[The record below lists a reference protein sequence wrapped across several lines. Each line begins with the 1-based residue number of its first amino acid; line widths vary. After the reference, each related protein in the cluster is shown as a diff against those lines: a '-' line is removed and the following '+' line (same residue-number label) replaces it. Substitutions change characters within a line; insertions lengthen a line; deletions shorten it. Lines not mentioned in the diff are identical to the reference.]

1 MLSRMQAKGLSAG
14 YNGEAVFRGLD
25 LKIPE
30 GSITTLI
37 GSNGSGKST
46 ILKTIIGQLSK
57 VSGTV
62 FLDGKAME
70 ARSRNEI
77 ARRMA
82 ILMTARMEP
91 ELMTCRDVV
100 SSGRYPYTGR
110 LGILQ
115 PEDQAIVER
124 SLAQVGG
131 MEFADRPF
139 SAISD
144 GQRQRLMLARAIC
157 QDTKIL
163 ILDEPTSYLDMGFK
177 MDILTNI
184 RMLARDKKMAVI
196 MSLHELDLA
205 QKVSDTIACV
215 RGDRIDRIGTPEKIF
230 AGNYVQELYGVADQS
245 FDPVTGQIFLC
256 TGYQNTRDFKD
267 SDIENCSSKDFCSGS
282 QVPDPVSSQIFV
294 IGGAGSGIPVY
305 NRLWRENI
313 PFAAGILQEND
324 VEYKAA
330 VALASE
336 VVSEKA
342 FYPVGQDKVQAAKR
356 LIDSCKKCICAVEEF
371 GPLNEANGELAE
383 YARRIGKTG
392 KNI

>member
-1 MLSRMQAKGLSAG
+1 MNIISVTDITKTYTERKLFEKASFYLQEREKVGVIG
-14 YNGEAVFRGLD
+14 ING
-25 LKIPE
+25 
-30 GSITTLI
+30 T
-37 GSNGSGKST
+37 GKST
-46 ILKTIIGQLSK
+46 LLKIAAGIEEPDEGQVIRANHIVVRYLPQNPVFDPELS
-57 VSGTV
+57 VIDTVLAQSSQNFVGGTSEQNQNAGNHAEHV
-62 FLDGKAME
+62 EQWNLESDAKAM
-70 ARSRNEI
+70 
-77 ARRMA
+77 
-82 ILMTARMEP
+82 MTK
-91 ELMTCRDVV
+91 
-100 SSGRYPYTGR
+100 
-110 LGILQ
+110 LGITNFEQKAGEL
-115 PEDQAIVER
+115 
-124 SLAQVGG
+124 SG
-131 MEFADRPF
+131 
-139 SAISD
+139 
-144 GQRQRLMLARAIC
+144 GQRKRLALVAALLVPC
-157 QDTKIL
+157 DVL

-215 RGDRIDRIGTPEKIF
+215 RGDRIDCVGTPEEIF

-256 TGYQNTRDFKD
+256 TGHEKAVVSRDF
-267 SDIENCSSKDFCSGS
+267 SAENCSGKNFGCGKKN
-282 QVPDPVSSQIFV
+282 PDPVSPQFFV

-336 VVSEKA
+336 VVAEKA

-371 GPLNEANGELAE
+371 GPLNESNRELAE

>member
-1 MLSRMQAKGLSAG
+1 MVA
-14 YNGEAVFRGLD
+14 
-25 LKIPE
+25 
-30 GSITTLI
+30 
-37 GSNGSGKST
+37 
-46 ILKTIIGQLSK
+46 
-57 VSGTV
+57 
-62 FLDGKAME
+62 
-70 ARSRNEI
+70 
-77 ARRMA
+77 
-82 ILMTARMEP
+82 
-91 ELMTCRDVV
+91 
-100 SSGRYPYTGR
+100 SGRYPYTGR
-110 LGILQ
+110 FGILSK
-115 PEDQAIVER
+115 EDWSKVDEAIALVHAGEV
-124 SLAQVGG
+124 QDQDF
-131 MEFADRPF
+131 MK
-139 SAISD
+139 ISD

-294 IGGAGSGIPVY
+294 IGGAGSCIPVY

-313 PFAAGILQEND
+313 PFAAGSCR
-324 VEYKAA
+324 KMMW
-330 VALASE
+330 ST
-336 VVSEKA
+336 
-342 FYPVGQDKVQAAKR
+342 KR
-356 LIDSCKKCICAVEEF
+356 LWHLRQKLCRKRHFIRSDRIRC
-371 GPLNEANGELAE
+371 
-383 YARRIGKTG
+383 RRQSG
-392 KNI
+392 

>member
-1 MLSRMQAKGLSAG
+1 MILKRLIPILLAVPLLAACPSGNPNGKMPVDVSKLPRQIYSGEQGPFHVQGIAVDLDRGYMYFSFTTTLLKTDMQGNLLGSVEGMTGHLGCMTLNPDDGRLYASIEYKHDAIGKGILNKLEG
-14 YNGEAVFRGLD
+14 VRNDEQTGFYVAVF
-25 LKIPE
+25 
-30 GSITTLI
+30 
-37 GSNGSGKST
+37 
-46 ILKTIIGQLSK
+46 
-57 VSGTV
+57 
-62 FLDGKAME
+62 
-70 ARSRNEI
+70 
-77 ARRMA
+77 
-82 ILMTARMEP
+82 
-91 ELMTCRDVV
+91 DV
-100 SSGRYPYTGR
+100 
-110 LGILQ
+110 
-115 PEDQAIVER
+115 
-124 SLAQVGG
+124 
-131 MEFADRPF
+131 
-139 SAISD
+139 
-144 GQRQRLMLARAIC
+144 
-157 QDTKIL
+157 
-163 ILDEPTSYLDMGFK
+163 
-177 MDILTNI
+177 
-184 RMLARDKKMAVI
+184 
-196 MSLHELDLA
+196 
-205 QKVSDTIACV
+205 
-215 RGDRIDRIGTPEKIF
+215 DRIDRIGTPEKIF

-256 TGYQNTRDFKD
+256 TGHQNTRDFKD

-342 FYPVGQDKVQAAKR
+342 FYPVGQDKVQEAKR

-371 GPLNEANGELAE
+371 GPLNEANRELAE

>member
-1 MLSRMQAKGLSAG
+1 
-14 YNGEAVFRGLD
+14 
-25 LKIPE
+25 
-30 GSITTLI
+30 
-37 GSNGSGKST
+37 
-46 ILKTIIGQLSK
+46 
-57 VSGTV
+57 
-62 FLDGKAME
+62 
-70 ARSRNEI
+70 
-77 ARRMA
+77 
-82 ILMTARMEP
+82 
-91 ELMTCRDVV
+91 
-100 SSGRYPYTGR
+100 
-110 LGILQ
+110 
-115 PEDQAIVER
+115 
-124 SLAQVGG
+124 
-131 MEFADRPF
+131 
-139 SAISD
+139 
-144 GQRQRLMLARAIC
+144 
-157 QDTKIL
+157 
-163 ILDEPTSYLDMGFK
+163 MGFK

-230 AGNYVQELYGVADQS
+230 AGNYVQELYGVVDQS

-313 PFAAGILQEND
+313 SFAAGILQEND

-336 VVSEKA
+336 VVAEKA
-342 FYPVGQDKVQAAKR
+342 FYPVGQDKVQAAKQ

-371 GPLNEANGELAE
+371 GPLNEANRELAE

>member
-1 MLSRMQAKGLSAG
+1 
-14 YNGEAVFRGLD
+14 
-25 LKIPE
+25 
-30 GSITTLI
+30 
-37 GSNGSGKST
+37 
-46 ILKTIIGQLSK
+46 
-57 VSGTV
+57 
-62 FLDGKAME
+62 
-70 ARSRNEI
+70 
-77 ARRMA
+77 
-82 ILMTARMEP
+82 
-91 ELMTCRDVV
+91 
-100 SSGRYPYTGR
+100 
-110 LGILQ
+110 
-115 PEDQAIVER
+115 
-124 SLAQVGG
+124 
-131 MEFADRPF
+131 
-139 SAISD
+139 
-144 GQRQRLMLARAIC
+144 
-157 QDTKIL
+157 
-163 ILDEPTSYLDMGFK
+163 MGFK

-205 QKVSDTIACV
+205 QKDSDTIACV
-215 RGDRIDRIGTPEKIF
+215 RGDRIDCVGTPEEIF

-256 TGYQNTRDFKD
+256 TGHEKAVVSRDF
-267 SDIENCSSKDFCSGS
+267 SAENCSGKNFGCGKKN
-282 QVPDPVSSQIFV
+282 PDPVSPQFFV

-336 VVSEKA
+336 VVAEKA

-371 GPLNEANGELAE
+371 GPLNEANRELAE